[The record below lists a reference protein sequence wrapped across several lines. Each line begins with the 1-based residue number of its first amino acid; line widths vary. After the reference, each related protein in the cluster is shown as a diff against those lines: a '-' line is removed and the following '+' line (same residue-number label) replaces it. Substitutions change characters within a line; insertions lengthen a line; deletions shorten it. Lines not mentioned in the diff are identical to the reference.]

1 MNELMTRVF
10 ENEEFGSVRTIVE
23 NGEVLF
29 CGADVARALKYAR
42 PLNAIGQ
49 HCPHSLKR
57 GVGVQ
62 TGVKADGTPAMQ
74 TVEMIFIPEGDVYRL
89 VVHSRLEKAVEFERW
104 VFDEVLPTLR
114 KTGMYAM
121 LPQDYPSALRA
132 LADSVEERLRLEAK
146 IEADRPKVE
155 FAEAVDVSDKVMLV
169 GDFAKMLRQAGVDT
183 SPHRFFAQLR
193 NDGYLMRYGGNNMPT
208 QKAVSLGVL
217 KSREFLSGG
226 RVMITP
232 LVTGKGQR
240 YFMDKYGR
248 KEA

>member
-1 MNELMTRVF
+1 MNELAVRVF
-10 ENEEFGSVRTIVE
+10 ENEEFGKIRTATIEGEPWFVAADICKALDLNDTGKATSRLDEDELTRIKIGSGGQVR
-23 NGEVLF
+23 EVIAVSEPGVYALVL
-29 CGADVARALKYAR
+29 GSRKPSARAFRRWVTHDVIPSIRK
-42 PLNAIGQ
+42 
-49 HCPHSLKR
+49 H
-57 GVGVQ
+57 
-62 TGVKADGTPAMQ
+62 GTYMTTD
-74 TVEMIFIPEGDVYRL
+74 TVERMLQDPAWSIRL
-89 VVHSRLEKAVEFERW
+89 LQEIQSEREK
-104 VFDEVLPTLR
+104 
-114 KTGMYAM
+114 
-121 LPQDYPSALRA
+121 SAQLA
-132 LADSVEERLRLEAK
+132 LK

-155 FAEAVDVSDKVMLV
+155 FAEAVEVSDKVMLV

-226 RVMITP
+226 RVTITP

>member
-1 MNELMTRVF
+1 MSELMTQVF
-10 ENEEFGSVRTIVE
+10 ENAEFGSVRTVVE

-29 CGADVARALKYAR
+29 CGADVAKALGYVNSRKA
-42 PLNAIGQ
+42 LID
-49 HCPHSLKR
+49 HCKGVTKR
-57 GVGVQ
+57 DTLTSGG
-62 TGVKADGTPAMQ
+62 MQ
-74 TVEMIFIPEGDVYRL
+74 QLSFIPEGDVYRL
-89 VVHSRLEKAVEFERW
+89 IVHSKLPSAERFERW

-146 IEADRPKVE
+146 IEEDRPKVE
-155 FAEAVDVSDKVMLV
+155 FAEAVEVSDKVMLV

-226 RVMITP
+226 RVTITP

>member
-29 CGADVARALKYAR
+29 CGADVAKALGYANSR
-42 PLNAIGQ
+42 KALIDHCKGVTKRDTLTARGGQ
-49 HCPHSLKR
+49 QLS
-57 GVGVQ
+57 
-62 TGVKADGTPAMQ
+62 
-74 TVEMIFIPEGDVYRL
+74 FIPEGDVYRL
-89 VVHSRLEKAVEFERW
+89 IAHSRLEKAVKFERW
-104 VFDEVLPTLR
+104 VFDEVLPILR

-146 IEADRPKVE
+146 IEEDRPKVE

-217 KSREFLSGG
+217 KSREFLSSG

>member
-1 MNELMTRVF
+1 MSELMTQVF
-10 ENEEFGSVRTIVE
+10 ENAEFGSVRTVVE

-29 CGADVARALKYAR
+29 CGADVAKALGYVNSRKA
-42 PLNAIGQ
+42 LID
-49 HCPHSLKR
+49 HCKGVTKR
-57 GVGVQ
+57 DTLTSGG
-62 TGVKADGTPAMQ
+62 MQ
-74 TVEMIFIPEGDVYRL
+74 QLSFIPEGDVYRL
-89 VVHSRLEKAVEFERW
+89 IVHSKLPSAERFERW

-146 IEADRPKVE
+146 IEEDRPKVE

-226 RVMITP
+226 RVTITP

>member
-1 MNELMTRVF
+1 MNELMTQVF
-10 ENEEFGSVRTIVE
+10 ENEEFGSVRTVVE

-29 CGADVARALKYAR
+29 CGADVAKALGYANSR
-42 PLNAIGQ
+42 KALID
-49 HCPHSLKR
+49 HCKGVTKR
-57 GVGVQ
+57 DTLTVGGVQ
-62 TGVKADGTPAMQ
+62 Q
-74 TVEMIFIPEGDVYRL
+74 LSFIPEGDVYRL
-89 VVHSRLEKAVEFERW
+89 IAHSRLEKAVKFERW

-146 IEADRPKVE
+146 IEEDRPKVE

-226 RVMITP
+226 RVTITP